1 MSFSMAQTKRGGFTL
16 MQAIHSR
23 QAAERFCELLTDVND
38 QAGSRLGSQLNVS
51 RATVYRWRQRID
63 SVDTIGM
70 LADYFGVP
78 ITEFL
83 REKEL

>member
-1 MSFSMAQTKRGGFTL
+1 